1 MGTRYLHYLFIWL
14 VGERKG
20 RRPLLELSI
29 YNGDS
34 LSSLSFY
41 LVSWREEGRRP
52 LLELS
57 IYNGDSLSSLSF
69 YLISWREEGEETTPR
84 TKYLQWGLA
93 IFTIFLSG

>member
-14 VGERKG
+14 VGERK
-20 RRPLLELSI
+20 
-29 YNGDS
+29 
-34 LSSLSFY
+34 
-41 LVSWREEGRRP
+41 GRRP

-93 IFTIFLSG
+93 IFTIFLFG